1 MKRIPDEVSGSAGP
15 AVENWARSF
24 WSTTSESP
32 DLPPHH
38 PDCLGCGPQNP
49 HGHALSVQRDE
60 NGVVAHHVFDQ
71 RHVGAPGIAHG
82 GAVATVLDDLFGFL
96 LYTVGELAVTRR
108 LELDYLA
115 PVLLGTPYVLRAA
128 VRSRDGRKLDLTAT
142 MDDAQGRSVATATA
156 LFVVVEVE
164 HFMQSQARAQLQ
176 ATDTNHTE
184 E

>member
-71 RHVGAPGIAHG
+71 RHVGG
-82 GAVATVLDDLFGFL
+82 TRDS
-96 LYTVGELAVTRR
+96 TRR
-108 LELDYLA
+108 RGGD
-115 PVLLGTPYVLRAA
+115 
-128 VRSRDGRKLDLTAT
+128 RSR
-142 MDDAQGRSVATATA
+142 RSVRLPA
-156 LFVVVEVE
+156 L
-164 HFMQSQARAQLQ
+164 HSG
-176 ATDTNHTE
+176 
-184 E
+184 